1 MAITEKSIKLLW
13 SNAAGRCSFD
23 GCRVRLSQREAE
35 GRAPYTIGEMAHIRG
50 NKPGANRH
58 DTSQTSAERDDY
70 TNLILLCPNHHTEID
85 EKQNEGVFTVAI
97 LHKMKTKHEDW
108 VDQRTDTDESL
119 ERQTL
124 AQSILVLLEE
134 NHQSWLT
141 YGPMSEL
148 ALSEPHNDEVFSI
161 WVSERLSTIVPNNRK
176 ITGLLERHRGA
187 LDPDDQKAI
196 SAFLLH
202 SRSYESWV
210 NDEIS
215 YAGVLRF
222 PAEFADRIRRAAN
235 GGA

>member
-1 MAITEKSIKLLW
+1 M
-13 SNAAGRCSFD
+13 
-23 GCRVRLSQREAE
+23 RLSQREAE

-50 NKPGANRH
+50 DKAGANRH
-58 DTSQTSAERDDY
+58 DTSQTPAERDDY
-70 TNLILLCPNHHTEID
+70 TNLILLCPNHHTEVD
-85 EKQNEGVFTVAI
+85 KKQNEGTFTVEI
-97 LHKMKTKHEDW
+97 LQAMKSKHEDW
-108 VDQRTDTDESL
+108 VDQRTDTDGTL
-119 ERQTL
+119 ERRTL
-124 AQSILVLLEE
+124 AKSILVLLEE
-134 NHQSWLT
+134 NHQAWQA

-176 ITGLLERHRGA
+176 IIGLLERHRDA
-187 LDPDDQKAI
+187 LDPDDQKAV

-202 SRSYESWV
+202 SRSYERWV

-222 PAEFADRIRRAAN
+222 PTEFADRIRRAAN